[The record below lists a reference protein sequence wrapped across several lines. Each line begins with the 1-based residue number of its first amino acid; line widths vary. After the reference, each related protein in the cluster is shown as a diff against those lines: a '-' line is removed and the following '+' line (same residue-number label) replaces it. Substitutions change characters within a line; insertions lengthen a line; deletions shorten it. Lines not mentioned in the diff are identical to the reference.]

1 MKMLKDQI
9 NRIKAHRE
17 KYHWVGIYIKRG
29 DVLELYPYYIGRPTP
44 HVRIP
49 ISEGICGAAVRE
61 GITINVPD
69 VNSDPRYLACSVFTR
84 SEIVVPIYNKKGEI
98 VGEIDIDSDRPGAF
112 VEDDRVFLE
121 GIAKEIGEVWEEC
134 I

>member
-1 MKMLKDQI
+1 MKTLKDQI

-17 KYHWVGIYIKRG
+17 RYHWVGIYIKKY

-49 ISEGICGAAVRE
+49 ISEGICGAAVKE

-69 VNSDPRYLACSVFTR
+69 VNLDPRYLACSVFTR

-98 VGEIDIDSDRPGAF
+98 VGEIDIDSDRPRAF
-112 VEDDRVFLE
+112 DEDDRVFLE

>member
-1 MKMLKDQI
+1 MKTLKDQI

-17 KYHWVGIYIKRG
+17 RYHWVGIYIKRD

-112 VEDDRVFLE
+112 DEDDRVFLE

>member
-1 MKMLKDQI
+1 MKTLKDQI

-17 KYHWVGIYIKRG
+17 RYHWVGIYIKRG

-98 VGEIDIDSDRPGAF
+98 VGEIDIDSDRPRAF
-112 VEDDRVFLE
+112 DEDDRVFLE

>member
-1 MKMLKDQI
+1 MKTLKDQI
-9 NRIKAHRE
+9 NRIKAHKE

-69 VNSDPRYLACSVFTR
+69 VNSDQRYLACSVFTR

-112 VEDDRVFLE
+112 DEEDRVFLE

>member
-1 MKMLKDQI
+1 MKTLKDQI

-29 DVLELYPYYIGRPTP
+29 DVLELYPYYIGRSTP

-112 VEDDRVFLE
+112 DEDDRVFLE

>member
-1 MKMLKDQI
+1 MKTLKDQI

-69 VNSDPRYLACSVFTR
+69 VNSDPRYLACSVFTK

-98 VGEIDIDSDRPGAF
+98 VGEIDIDSDMPSAF
-112 VEDDRVFLE
+112 DEDDRVFLE
-121 GIAKEIGEVWEEC
+121 GMAKEIGEVWEEC

>member
-1 MKMLKDQI
+1 MKTLKDQI

-17 KYHWVGIYIKRG
+17 KYHWVGIYIKRD

-98 VGEIDIDSDRPGAF
+98 VGEIDIDSDRPRAF
-112 VEDDRVFLE
+112 DEDDRVFLE

>member
-1 MKMLKDQI
+1 MKTLKDQI

-17 KYHWVGIYIKRG
+17 RYHWVGIYIKRD

-44 HVRIP
+44 HMRIP

-112 VEDDRVFLE
+112 DEDDRVFLE

>member
-1 MKMLKDQI
+1 MKTLKDQI

-17 KYHWVGIYIKRG
+17 RYHWVGIYIKRD

-69 VNSDPRYLACSVFTR
+69 VNSDPRHLACSVFTR

-112 VEDDRVFLE
+112 DEDDRVFLE

>member
-44 HVRIP
+44 HVRIQ

-98 VGEIDIDSDRPGAF
+98 VGEIDIDSDRPAAF
-112 VEDDRVFLE
+112 DEDDRVFLE

>member
-1 MKMLKDQI
+1 MKTLKDQI

-17 KYHWVGIYIKRG
+17 KYHWVGICIKRG

-84 SEIVVPIYNKKGEI
+84 SEIVVPIYNK
-98 VGEIDIDSDRPGAF
+98 IDIESDRPGVF
-112 VEDDRVFLE
+112 NEDDRVFLE